1 MNIYISSGSFQSGD
15 LGAIVSICSK
25 HTLKLEL
32 SSGFTCNPDFLNQLN
47 EITSNASQYLVHNYF
62 PPPPQ
67 PFVLNLASERRELL
81 DASLRLCRQAIDLC
95 SVLHSPFYSVHAGFA
110 LNLEP
115 GDLGNPLL
123 QRKRSQNSIN
133 RNTALDIFAA
143 SVMKLSKYAQER
155 GVELLVENNVT
166 TAEIIDVNGES
177 PLLLSRP
184 DEIRCFFDNCCSRNV
199 GLLLDVAHAK
209 VSAKAFKL
217 QPELFFELLGPHIK
231 ALHLSDNDGLRDSN
245 RPFGRDAWF
254 APFLP
259 AYAARPM
266 VLEVYGLEVDNILA
280 QKRLLE
286 ELIVREYPPLFCV

>member
-1 MNIYISSGSFQSGD
+1 MSNFCSQHGLNI
-15 LGAIVSICSK
+15 
-25 HTLKLEL
+25 EL
-32 SSGFTCNPDFLNQLN
+32 SSGFTYHPDFLNQLN
-47 EITSNASQYLVHNYF
+47 DIPSEPLKYLVHNYF
-62 PPPPQ
+62 PPPSH

-95 SVLHSPFYSVHAGFA
+95 GVLHCPFYSVHAGFA
-110 LNLEP
+110 LDLKP

-123 QRKRSQNSIN
+123 QWKRAKNSFN
-133 RNTALDIFAA
+133 RNTALDIFAT
-143 SVMKLSKYAQER
+143 SVMELAQYAQER
-155 GVELLVENNVT
+155 NIDLLVENNVT
-166 TAEIIDVNGES
+166 TAENIDVNGRS

-184 DEIRCFFDNCCSRNV
+184 EEIQHFFDVCCSRNV

-209 VSAKAFKL
+209 VSANAFKL
-217 QPELFFELLGPHIK
+217 QPEQFFELLGPYIK

-245 RPFGRDAWF
+245 QPFGRDAWF

-266 VLEVYGLEVDNILA
+266 VIEVCGLGVEDILA

-286 ELIVREYPPLFCV
+286 ELIVQEYPPLLCV